1 MFAEAAASMISV
13 LQTFESCNRFNLP
26 DRVLLQSRRPQFAG
40 VGYTLSC
47 SFEDV
52 FRLRPAQVALDPFYL
67 VQRGRRSFPRSGIAK
82 FVVNVCSPDT
92 NKNTNKTDGCSEY
105 TSADVLKNA
114 LKFRFAAAKFYVCFQ
129 CAAKKSRNRT
139 NDVSYCYCWLFQSG
153 APGRNRT
160 STPCGTR
167 F

>member
-52 FRLRPAQVALDPFYL
+52 FRLRAAQDALDLFYL

-82 FVVNVCSPDT
+82 FVVNVWSPD
-92 NKNTNKTDGCSEY
+92 TNKTDGCSEY

-129 CAAKKSRNRT
+129 CAAKKKQESN
-139 NDVSYCYCWLFQSG
+139 
-153 APGRNRT
+153 
-160 STPCGTR
+160 
-167 F
+167 